1 MCLFCLFFTGR
12 LSHFLESETIW
23 ILFLHLKSVKLPS
36 RAIVLTICDML
47 SKIKKLINNK
57 CACVSFY
64 QMHTVE
70 MDSLGR
76 REGERGQ
83 GGLAEDCRKILEK
96 EVGSSNK
103 CSACSLKCILEKSL
117 CG

>member
-1 MCLFCLFFTGR
+1 M
-12 LSHFLESETIW
+12 
-23 ILFLHLKSVKLPS
+23 LFLHLKSVKLPS
-36 RAIVLTICDML
+36 RAIVLTISDVL

-64 QMHTVE
+64 RMHMVE
-70 MDSLGR
+70 MDSGGR

-83 GGLAEDCRKILEK
+83 AEDCRKILEK
-96 EVGSSNK
+96 EAGSRK
-103 CSACSLKCILEKSL
+103 CSECSLESILEKGL